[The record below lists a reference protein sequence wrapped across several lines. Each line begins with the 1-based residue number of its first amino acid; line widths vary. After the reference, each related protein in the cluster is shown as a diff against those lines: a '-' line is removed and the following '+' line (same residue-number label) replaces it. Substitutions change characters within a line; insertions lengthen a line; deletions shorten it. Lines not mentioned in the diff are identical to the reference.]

1 MALNLTIG
9 DVTPFLP
16 PLNTAQT
23 TRVTAW
29 LPVLESLLNARYGT
43 RIGPADVPEG
53 APASN
58 RVLFVSAAAD
68 ALERRLTKPSG
79 LIDQQSIGGAS
90 VRYSSRAA
98 LSRWFLPEE
107 LDQLDEA
114 CGLGGG
120 VRSFRAP
127 APNAVRFGN
136 TSSALDQLAESDG
149 VWAGED

>member
-16 PLNTAQT
+16 PLNAQQT

-29 LPVLESLLNARYGT
+29 IPVLSQLLDRRYGDN
-43 RIGPADVPEG
+43 I
-53 APASN
+53 APATPAPSN
-58 RVLFVSAAAD
+58 RVLFVATAAD
-68 ALERRLTKPSG
+68 ALERRLAKPTG
-79 LIDQQSIGGAS
+79 LIDQQSIGPAS
-90 VRYSSRAA
+90 VKYNSRAA
-98 LSRWFLPEE
+98 LARWFLPEE

-120 VRSFRAP
+120 IRSFRAP

-136 TSSALDQLAESDG
+136 TARSLDELAEYDG
-149 VWAGED
+149 VFTEED

>member
-16 PLNTAQT
+16 TLTSQQT

-29 LPVLESLLNARYGT
+29 LPVLSKLLDARYGD
-43 RIGPADVPEG
+43 RIDAADADP
-53 APASN
+53 SN
-58 RVLFVSAAAD
+58 RVLFVATAAD
-68 ALERRLTKPSG
+68 ALERRLAKPSG
-79 LIDQQSIGGAS
+79 LIDAQSVGPAS
-90 VRYSSRAA
+90 VKYNSRAA

-120 VRSFRAP
+120 IRSVRMP
-127 APNAVRFGN
+127 APDAVRFGN
-136 TSSALDQLAESDG
+136 ISRVLDQVVESDG
-149 VWAGED
+149 SIIEVD